1 MAYIHNL
8 FRVARRQ
15 QLAAESA
22 AAALRPRITAPLPL
36 ASRRSRWR
44 AFHVE
49 AERLGLLQRVQRMV
63 RVLLLL
69 LHRQE
74 RRHCLA
80 GVVEGLLVPS
90 TERVRRS
97 GEAHHLAAH
106 LPRRH
111 LQPLQLR
118 FQGLVQ
124 SCDRIVFALLRRG
137 SCRTRRRKNVQR
149 DSGVQLCLP
158 SCRWI
163 CCSVLC
169 RRIFSS
175 LFSTVSPA
183 VSLCLY

>member
-106 LPRRH
+106 LPRCH

-124 SCDRIVFALLRRG
+124 SCDRQDRVCAAQ
-137 SCRTRRRKNVQR
+137 K
-149 DSGVQLCLP
+149 
-158 SCRWI
+158 
-163 CCSVLC
+163 
-169 RRIFSS
+169 RI
-175 LFSTVSPA
+175 
-183 VSLCLY
+183 

>member
-63 RVLLLL
+63 L

-124 SCDRIVFALLRRG
+124 SCDRQDRVCAAQ
-137 SCRTRRRKNVQR
+137 K
-149 DSGVQLCLP
+149 
-158 SCRWI
+158 
-163 CCSVLC
+163 
-169 RRIFSS
+169 RI
-175 LFSTVSPA
+175 
-183 VSLCLY
+183 

>member
-49 AERLGLLQRVQRMV
+49 AERRLLLVLGLLQRVQRMV
-63 RVLLLL
+63 L

-124 SCDRIVFALLRRG
+124 SCDRQDRVCAAQ
-137 SCRTRRRKNVQR
+137 K
-149 DSGVQLCLP
+149 
-158 SCRWI
+158 
-163 CCSVLC
+163 
-169 RRIFSS
+169 RI
-175 LFSTVSPA
+175 
-183 VSLCLY
+183 